1 MKKIVI
7 VIILLSGIIILIS
20 KTIFFP
26 YISNFVGWYGYKVWE
41 NRSKTTSIEKSK
53 QRKVFVKELNYEI
66 IYSGN
71 KKFYFKP
78 YLERGFKVS
87 NKSIEDTRIITDTKY
102 PYNIS
107 FDRNLEQSIAIY
119 YKKEDE
125 KKLDSFDGYWGYL
138 KQPYFKDT
146 LHLKIDGL
154 KNHSGIIKIW

>member
-1 MKKIVI
+1 MKKI
-7 VIILLSGIIILIS
+7 ILIIIIFTILIIIF
-20 KTIFFP
+20 KTVIFP
-26 YISNFVGWYGYKVWE
+26 SISNYVGWYGYKVWE
-41 NRSKTTSIEKSK
+41 NRSKTTSIEESK
-53 QRKVFVKELNYEI
+53 QRKTFVKQLNFQI
-66 IYSGN
+66 IYSGD

-87 NKSIEDTRIITDTKY
+87 TKSMKDTRIITDTKY

-138 KQPYFKDT
+138 KHPYLKDT
-146 LHLKIDGL
+146 LYLKIDGEN
-154 KNHSGIIKIW
+154 NHSGIIKIW

>member
-1 MKKIVI
+1 MKKVI
-7 VIILLSGIIILIS
+7 VIILLLGIIILIF

-26 YISNFVGWYGYKVWE
+26 YISNFVGWYGYRVWE
-41 NRSKTTSIEKSK
+41 NRSGSSSINESK

-66 IYSGN
+66 IYSGD
-71 KKFYFKP
+71 KKAFHFKP
-78 YLERGFKVS
+78 FLERGFKVS

-125 KKLDSFDGYWGYL
+125 KNWIVLMVIGD
-138 KQPYFKDT
+138 
-146 LHLKIDGL
+146 I
-154 KNHSGIIKIW
+154 